1 MIDVRNR
8 FKLSFF
14 LFFILL
20 SKLCSQ
26 DNFDPRMVGLNGSYT
41 NLASGYRAIGIN
53 PANLAVYHINSVN
66 VIDFSFGIGN
76 NFFSIDNY
84 NTLSGAHL
92 SDTSHVDYYPK
103 DQLLEKF
110 GVRGLRIKQSFNFPL
125 PGLSMSKG
133 PYAFTSRL
141 NWIADFG
148 LSNGVLQL
156 LLNGNPREDEVD
168 LELDE
173 ICYLTKEFGFS
184 YAYSFDG
191 FSMGITL
198 KYLLGLFYMGLES
211 LPSDEIITDMNGFHG
226 NQKYLLRQ
234 DLGGDGFGLDVG
246 MITDKFDDG
255 FRFGVSIINLFGS
268 IDWSGKNRIR
278 DMFEPGLSKTDS
290 YLRPNEYVYFNL
302 VMDSIAMSSFETETD
317 TAFLYYEKYKVCVV
331 ESISGIIFDDLDS
344 TLVVELSN
352 GTYLVPSEGEY
363 LLKDLNGDNDST
375 YNIVD
380 NYSKFNK
387 KSSEK
392 LKTREPI
399 FFRLGFSKEWDGEAI
414 IAVDLVTGFMNRF
427 HSSSKWRFS
436 IGTEISRF
444 ENQLFRM
451 GFAMGGL
458 QKRTLSFGYG
468 RNFRGLLFD
477 IGVSLSGG
485 FGLNSTQG
493 LDLSIGFM
501 RQVDL

>member
-1 MIDVRNR
+1 MV
-8 FKLSFF
+8 LGFF
-14 LFFILL
+14 LFIILL
-20 SKLCSQ
+20 SRLCSQ

-53 PANLAVYHINSVN
+53 PANLAVYDIRSLN
-66 VIDFSFGIGN
+66 VFDFSFGIGN
-76 NFFSIDNY
+76 NFFSIDNF

-92 SDTSHVDYYPK
+92 SDTSNVNYYPK

-141 NWIADFG
+141 NWTADLG

-156 LLNGNPREDEVD
+156 LLNGNPRGEEIN

-184 YAYSFDG
+184 YAHSFDG

-211 LPSDEIITDMNGFHG
+211 LPSDKIITDMDGFYG
-226 NQKYLLRQ
+226 SQKYLLRQ

-246 MITDKFDDG
+246 MITDEFDDG

-268 IDWSGKNRIR
+268 IDWSGKNGIR
-278 DMFEPGLSKTDS
+278 DLFEPGLSKTDS
-290 YLRPNEYVYFNL
+290 YLRSNEYIYYNL
-302 VMDSIAMSSFETETD
+302 VMDSISISSFNVETD
-317 TAFLYYEKYKVCVV
+317 TAFFYYEKYKVCTV
-331 ESISGIIFDDLDS
+331 ESIDDITFDDLDS

-363 LLKDLNGDNDST
+363 LFEDLNGDNDST

-387 KSSEK
+387 QSAEK
-392 LKTREPI
+392 LKTRQPM
-399 FFRLGFSKEWDGEAI
+399 FFRLGLSKEWDDEAI

-427 HSSSKWRFS
+427 HSSSEWRLS
-436 IGTEISRF
+436 IGAEISRF
-444 ENQLFRM
+444 KNQLFRM
-451 GFAMGGL
+451 GFALGGI
-458 QKRTLSFGYG
+458 QKRTLSLGYG
-468 RNFRGLLFD
+468 RDFGGLLFD
-477 IGVSLSGG
+477 IGISLSGG
-485 FGLNSTQG
+485 FWLNSTQG
-493 LDLSIGFM
+493 IDFSIGFM